1 MSKTKRITTLGF
13 WSAITA
19 AALTVIFAILSIVFT
34 PEEWSDMASYANSFA
49 SIQMAS
55 FIPVLFL
62 TPTMVLLMVCIHYH
76 APEDK
81 RVLSLT
87 AIAFT
92 TIYATLICTNYYLQL
107 FVVRLNI
114 LSGDLE
120 GLSLL
125 AMPNLHSAFFAF
137 ESIGYAFLSL
147 ATLVI
152 TPIFTE
158 GALENWIRW
167 LLIIAGA
174 LGLFG
179 VVVAPFDQPTLIFAG
194 LGLWSLLFPIAMVLV
209 GFFFRRTQEGTKTQ
223 SNLRR

>member
-1 MSKTKRITTLGF
+1 MSKTKHVTTLGF
-13 WSAITA
+13 WSAIA
-19 AALTVIFAILSIVFT
+19 AAVLTVAFAILSIAFT
-34 PEEWSDMASYANSFA
+34 PEEWSDIASYANSFA

-62 TPTMVLLMVCIHYH
+62 APTMVLLMVCIHYR
-76 APEDK
+76 ATEDK

-87 AIAFT
+87 AVAFT

-114 LSGDLE
+114 LNRDLE
-120 GLSLL
+120 SLSIL
-125 AMPNLHSAFFAF
+125 AMPNLRSVFFAF
-137 ESIGYAFLSL
+137 EAIGYAFLSL

-158 GALENWIRW
+158 GTLENWIRW
-167 LLIIAGA
+167 LLIITGA

-179 VVVAPFDQPTLIFAG
+179 VVVAPFDQPMLIFAG
-194 LGLWSLLFPIAMVLV
+194 LGLWSLLFPIAMVLI
-209 GFFFRRTQEGTKTQ
+209 GLFFRGTRGNTETQ

>member
-1 MSKTKRITTLGF
+1 LSNTKHITTLGF
-13 WSAITA
+13 WSAIA
-19 AALTVIFAILSIVFT
+19 AAGLTVAFAILSVVFT
-34 PEEWSDMASYANSFA
+34 PAEWRDMTSYADSFA

-55 FIPVLFL
+55 FVPVLFL
-62 TPTMVLLMVCIHYH
+62 APTMVLLMACIHYR

-87 AIAFT
+87 AVALT
-92 TIYATLICTNYYLQL
+92 TVYATLIGTNYYLQL

-125 AMPNLHSAFFAF
+125 VMPNLHSVFFAF

-152 TPIFTE
+152 LPIFAE
-158 GALENWIRW
+158 SSLANWIRR
-167 LLIIAGA
+167 LLIITGA

-179 VVVAPFDQPTLIFAG
+179 VVVAPFDYPLLIFAG
-194 LGLWSLLFPIAMVLV
+194 LGLWSLLFPVAMVLV
-209 GFFFRRTQEGTKTQ
+209 GLYFRKA
-223 SNLRR
+223 